1 MTATFK
7 NQHLSV
13 SRLKLYEQ
21 CARAFYLKYVDK
33 GPVVPGGDA
42 AMFGVVLHA
51 ALESFFAWV
60 IAEEF
65 SGPLPVERLVEAY
78 KQAWRDNA
86 LVGVGLYQEGLD
98 ILRTYAAS
106 HPPVDHLTILA
117 VEQEFNITVEGFTIN
132 GYIDRIDKVDDACV
146 RIVDYKSNR
155 ALFTKGDL
163 ETDLQV
169 SVYALAARS
178 LYPWATRVELVF
190 HMLRFD
196 TRQAAV
202 RDVQTIDDA
211 AGYVGAIG
219 RRSESDTEWIAR
231 PNENCGYCDHR
242 ARCDAYGA
250 IVSGS
255 APSPTVTDP
264 NDIDATVRE
273 REVVAKLAKMLYA
286 RKDELDK
293 ILKRKVA
300 EEGAF
305 TTGDG
310 IHVRLIPA
318 FDTVYPRVSTVQA
331 FAATGLPVA
340 EIERRILVV
349 DPKAVATLRDEVVA
363 SASMEQAY
371 IVKAT
376 VNALA
381 VKTPATPRID
391 VRAEKTA
398 KTVASLARHGKKETP

>member
-1 MTATFK
+1 MSFK
-7 NQHLSV
+7 NDHLSV
-13 SRLKLYEQ
+13 SRLRLYEQ
-21 CARAFYLKYVDK
+21 CARAFYFRYVNK
-33 GPVVPGGDA
+33 GPTLPFGDA
-42 AMFGVVLHA
+42 PLFGVVLHE
-51 ALESFFAWV
+51 ALEVFFRW
-60 IAEEF
+60 ILAEEF
-65 SGPLPVERLVEAY
+65 SGPFPVEKLIEAY
-78 KQAWRDNA
+78 KAAWQN
-86 LVGVGLYQEGLD
+86 LGIVGVATFQEGLD
-98 ILRTYAAS
+98 MLRSYAAS
-106 HPPVDHLTILA
+106 HPPIDHFKIID
-117 VEQEFNITVEGFTIN
+117 VEKEFTIRVGDFLVN
-132 GYIDRIDKVDDACV
+132 GFIDRVERGEQDGEIQ
-146 RIVDYKSNR
+146 IVDYKTNR
-155 ALFTKGDL
+155 QLYTKDDL
-163 ETDLQV
+163 ATDLQFA
-169 SVYALAARS
+169 VYGLAARE
-178 LYPWATRVELVF
+178 LYPWATKVSYVF
-190 HMLRFD
+190 AMLRFD
-196 TRQAAV
+196 TRQAS
-202 RDVQTIDDA
+202 VQTVQKIDDA
-211 AGYVGAIG
+211 AGYVGALG
-219 RRSESDTEWIAR
+219 RRIESDTEWKPR
-231 PNENCGYCDHR
+231 LNENCGYCDHR
-242 ARCDAYGA
+242 ARCDAYQAVLAGKHP
-250 IVSGS
+250 
-255 APSPTVTDP
+255 APSVSDP
-264 NDIDATVRE
+264 ANIDAVVRE
-273 REVVAKLAKMLYA
+273 REGVAKLAKLLYA

-398 KTVASLARHGKKETP
+398 KTVASLARHGKKETS